1 MEWKKKRTRNEE
13 TSSLRIKIKSQNLRE
28 RGEASSNFLKLG
40 FDSVSNRG
48 PLELWLTAGR
58 DQLSGLA
65 NKSPSCSRS
74 FAVLKPDIG
83 SRSWQT
89 NLLAVKFYRY
99 YHCYYYNRVER
110 TRPGSRLPLCSR
122 FDRKVICHFSILLV
136 LFDYCY
142 LSIFIISSPFLP
154 LRSIRYSSR
163 MQWYLNFVAIVKH
176 FLKTLLG
183 FKQII
188 VFERGAQWFSTCES
202 RSFSDFVQGFSILW
216 RL

>member
-110 TRPGSRLPLCSR
+110 TRPGYDHDYPFARGSIEKS
-122 FDRKVICHFSILLV
+122 FVISQFFSFFSIIVIYQFLL
-136 LFDYCY
+136 YPP
-142 LSIFIISSPFLP
+142 PFFLCVP
-154 LRSIRYSSR
+154 FATLRECSGI
-163 MQWYLNFVAIVKH
+163 
-176 FLKTLLG
+176 
-183 FKQII
+183 
-188 VFERGAQWFSTCES
+188 
-202 RSFSDFVQGFSILW
+202 SILW